1 MAKDQD
7 FSPFG
12 GLDEMHCSFCGK
24 SRSQVNKL
32 IQGQGASVFAM
43 NVSLPAQI

>member
-32 IQGQGASVFAM
+32 IQVLVESAFVMSA
-43 NVSLPAQI
+43 SLPAQI